1 MFRLMLCIF
10 CLLFFPQNSFGQS
23 WAKKY
28 FEDPSA
34 SERMTSIVQTS
45 DGNYVIAG
53 NILNYTNGGD
63 LFYYKITPKGDII
76 WQIDFPSNGYGIAK
90 GIANRPDEG
99 FVMIGQKG
107 NSGIIFMELL
117 DTGIWTK
124 VLYFKEDKRS
134 LVSGIEI
141 LDNGD
146 YLIYGFSDINPD
158 SNIEEYEKFLLRI
171 DSDGAIVYDKTQSM
185 SSIQYFLDI
194 AVSSNNTVYTS
205 SFLPSENITDEPEI
219 IISKWSLES
228 GVFLWEKNLGNGLVT
243 DMIFSE
249 DQQHIIAANTLVNSG
264 FTNQCKILDIDLE
277 GNIVEEYIVQST
289 SNCETKNIL
298 SMDNNQLLLSAL
310 EYNANIE
317 ALETILFV
325 LDSNKEVVCKNSFET
340 EKQTLPADLLIT
352 SENKT
357 VVLANVAD
365 IEISK
370 QFPLVISLDLP
381 CDTPDIL
388 SEIITPVSYESKIV
402 LSPNP
407 FRDVLNIEVDTPS
420 VSAELFG
427 LYGNYIQNIN
437 LYSGPVYLEHL
448 SAGIY
453 FLKFSATAGEYSIRK
468 IIKVE

>member
-1 MFRLMLCIF
+1 MFRLMPFIF
-10 CLLFFPQNSFGQS
+10 CMLFFTQDSFGQS

-28 FEDPSA
+28 FEDPGA
-34 SERMTSIVQTS
+34 SERMNSIVQTS

-53 NILNYTNGGD
+53 YVLDYTNGGD
-63 LFYYKITPKGDII
+63 IFYYKITPEGDII
-76 WQIDFPSNGYGIAK
+76 WQFDFPAPGYGTAK
-90 GIANRPDEG
+90 GVVNKPDEG
-99 FVMIGQKG
+99 FVMIGQNG
-107 NSGIIFMELL
+107 NAGIIFMELL
-117 DTGIWTK
+117 DIGVWTK

-134 LVSGIEI
+134 LVSGIE
-141 LDNGD
+141 LLGNGD
-146 YLIYGFSDINPD
+146 YLIFGFSDINPD

-171 DSDGAIVYDKTQSM
+171 DSDGAIVYDKTQPM

-205 SFLPSENITDEPEI
+205 SFLPSENISDEPEI
-219 IISKWSLES
+219 IISRWNLAT
-228 GVFLWEKNLGNGLVT
+228 GDYLWEKNLGNGLVT

-249 DQQHIIAANTLVNSG
+249 DQQHIIAANTFVNSG
-264 FTNQCKILDIDLE
+264 STNQCKILDIDLE
-277 GNIVEEYIVQST
+277 GNILDEFIVQSAT
-289 SNCETKNIL
+289 TCETKNIL

-317 ALETILFV
+317 ASETILFV
-325 LDSNKEVVCKNSFET
+325 LDSNMEVICKNTFEA
-340 EKQTLPADLLIT
+340 EKQTIPADLMIT

-370 QFPLVISLDLP
+370 QFPLVLSLDLP

-388 SEIITPVSYESKIV
+388 SETITPVSYQSQIV

-407 FRDVLNIEVDTPS
+407 FRDILNIEIDTPS
-420 VSAELFG
+420 ISAELYG

-437 LYSGPVYLEHL
+437 LYSGPIYLEHL

-453 FLKFSATAGEYSIRK
+453 FLKFSAAAGQYSIRK